1 MFYENYSI
9 TWREKPNMGNED
21 LSKLKIDKSVRT
33 FRPVKHKKLFY
44 WVVVILLI
52 IIVGFLY
59 LSGFISP
66 AIPVEMT
73 SISQVYPSQ
82 TLSKLNASGYVVAQ
96 RKAAAASKI
105 TGRLVSLMVEEGSRV
120 KEGQVIARLE
130 NEDAKASRDQAEAN
144 LKAAQA
150 NLEGARAEFEEAS
163 LTFNRDK
170 QLIAKG
176 VISRSQHDTSEAR
189 FLRVRASV
197 AAAEAGI
204 KASSAAL
211 QGANVALEYTLI
223 RAPFDA
229 VVLTKNADI
238 GDIVTPLGA
247 AANAKAAVVTIADL
261 SSLQVEV
268 DVSETNLG
276 LVKVGQPCEIQLDAI
291 PDSRFRGEVHTIVP
305 TADRAKAT
313 VMVKVRFFDKDPRIL
328 PEMRAKVVFLSR
340 PLKREEEKPR
350 TAVIRSAIVNHG
362 DQKTIFLVQ
371 GDKAVETPITT
382 GEQLGEMIEVLG
394 GAKAGDRVVAK
405 PPKRLKNGSRIKVAE
420 K

>member
-1 MFYENYSI
+1 M
-9 TWREKPNMGNED
+9 KNED
-21 LSKLKIDKSVRT
+21 LSKLKIDKTVRT
-33 FRPVKHKKLFY
+33 FRPVKRKKLIY
-44 WVVVILLI
+44 LVVVILLI
-52 IIVGFLY
+52 IVAGFLY
-59 LSGFISP
+59 FSGFISP
-66 AIPVEMT
+66 AIPVEVA

-82 TLSKLNASGYVVAQ
+82 TISQLNASGYVVAQ
-96 RKAAAASKI
+96 RKAAVASKI

-120 KEGQVIARLE
+120 KEGQVIAKLE
-130 NEDAKASRDQAEAN
+130 SEDAVAARDQAEAN
-144 LKAAQA
+144 LKVVRA
-150 NLEGARAEFEEAS
+150 NLEGAKAEFEEAS
-163 LTFNRDK
+163 LIFNRDK
-170 QLIAKG
+170 QLLAKG
-176 VISRSQHDTSEAR
+176 VISRSQYDTSEAR
-189 FLRVRASV
+189 FLRAQASV

-211 QGANVALEYTLI
+211 QGTNVALEYSFI

-261 SSLQVEV
+261 NSLQVEA

-291 PDSRFRGEVHTIVP
+291 PDLRFRGEVHTIVP

-313 VMVKVRFFDKDPRIL
+313 VMVKVRFLEKNPRIL

-340 PLKREEEKPR
+340 ALKQEEERPR
-350 TAVIRSAIVNHG
+350 TAVIRSAIVNQG
-362 DQKTIFLVQ
+362 GQKTIFLIQ
-371 GDKAVETPITT
+371 GDKAVETPIST
-382 GEQLGEMIEVLG
+382 GEPLGEMIELLG
-394 GAKAGDRVVAK
+394 RAKAGEKVVAK
-405 PPKRLKNGSRIKVAE
+405 PPRRLKNGSRIKIAE

>member
-1 MFYENYSI
+1 ME
-9 TWREKPNMGNED
+9 NED
-21 LSKLKIDKSVRT
+21 LSKLKIDKTART
-33 FRPVKHKKLFY
+33 FQPVKRKKVVYLI
-44 WVVVILLI
+44 VVILLI
-52 IIVGFLY
+52 IIAGFLY
-59 LSGFISP
+59 LNGFISP
-66 AIPVEMT
+66 AIPVEMA

-82 TLSKLNASGYVVAQ
+82 ALSQLNASGYVVAQ
-96 RKAAAASKI
+96 RKAAVASKI

-130 NEDAKASRDQAEAN
+130 NEDVKASREQAEAN
-144 LKAAQA
+144 LKVARA
-150 NLEGARAEFEEAS
+150 NLEGAKAEFEEAS

-176 VISRSQHDTSEAR
+176 VISRSQYDTSEAR
-189 FLRVRASV
+189 FLRVQASV

-204 KASSAAL
+204 KASAAAL

-223 RAPFDA
+223 KAPFDA

-276 LVKVGQPCEIQLDAI
+276 LVKVRQPCEIQLDAI
-291 PDSRFRGEVHTIVP
+291 PDSRFRGEVHAIVP

-313 VMVKVRFFDKDPRIL
+313 VMVKVRFLDKDPRIL
-328 PEMRAKVVFLSR
+328 PEVRAKVIFLSR
-340 PLKREEEKPR
+340 PLKQKEEKPR

-362 DQKTIFLVQ
+362 EQKVIFLVQ
-371 GDKAVETPITT
+371 GDRAVETPITL
-382 GEQLGEMIEVLG
+382 GEPLGEMIEVLG

-405 PPKRLKNGSRIKVAE
+405 PPKRLKNGSRIKFAE

>member
-1 MFYENYSI
+1 
-9 TWREKPNMGNED
+9 MGNED
-21 LSKLKIDKSVRT
+21 LSKLKIDKSLRT
-33 FRPVKHKKLFY
+33 FRPFKRKKLFY

-52 IIVGFLY
+52 VIAGFLY
-59 LSGFISP
+59 FSGFISP
-66 AIPVEMT
+66 SVPVEIA

-82 TLSKLNASGYVVAQ
+82 TISQLNASGYVVAQ
-96 RKAAAASKI
+96 RKAAVASKI

-130 NEDAKASRDQAEAN
+130 NEDAVAARDQAEAN
-144 LKAAQA
+144 LKVARA
-150 NLEGARAEFEEAS
+150 NLEGAKAEFQEAS

-176 VISRSQHDTSEAR
+176 VISRSQYDTSEAR
-189 FLRVRASV
+189 FLRAKASV

-211 QGANVALEYTLI
+211 QGANVALEYCLI
-223 RAPFDA
+223 RAPFNA

-261 SSLQVEV
+261 SSLQVET

-276 LVKVGQPCEIQLDAI
+276 LVKFGQPCEIQLDAI
-291 PDSRFRGEVHTIVP
+291 PDSRFRGEVHAIVP

-313 VMVKVRFFDKDPRIL
+313 VMVKVRFLDKDLRIL
-328 PEMRAKVVFLSR
+328 PEMRAKVIFLSR
-340 PLKREEEKPR
+340 PLKQEEEKPR
-350 TAVIRSAIVNHG
+350 TAVIKSAIINQG
-362 DQKTIFLVQ
+362 GQKTVFLVK
-371 GDKAVETPITT
+371 GDRVLERPITT

-405 PPKRLKNGSRIKVAE
+405 PPKRLKNGARIKIAE

>member
-1 MFYENYSI
+1 M
-9 TWREKPNMGNED
+9 KNED

-33 FRPVKHKKLFY
+33 FRPFKRKKLFY

-52 IIVGFLY
+52 VIAGFLY
-59 LSGFISP
+59 FSGFISP
-66 AIPVEMT
+66 SVPVEIA

-82 TLSKLNASGYVVAQ
+82 TISQLNASGYVVAQ
-96 RKAAAASKI
+96 RKAAVASKI

-130 NEDAKASRDQAEAN
+130 NEDAVAARDQAEAN
-144 LKAAQA
+144 LKVARA
-150 NLEGARAEFEEAS
+150 NLEGAKAEFQEAS

-176 VISRSQHDTSEAR
+176 VISRSQYDTSEAR
-189 FLRVRASV
+189 FLRAKASV

-211 QGANVALEYTLI
+211 QGANVALEYCLI
-223 RAPFDA
+223 RAPFNA

-261 SSLQVEV
+261 SSLQVEA

-276 LVKVGQPCEIQLDAI
+276 LVKFGQPCEIQLDAI
-291 PDSRFRGEVHTIVP
+291 PDSRFRGEVHAIVP

-313 VMVKVRFFDKDPRIL
+313 VMVKVRFLDKDPRIL
-328 PEMRAKVVFLSR
+328 PEMRAKVIFLSR
-340 PLKREEEKPR
+340 PLKQEEEKPR
-350 TAVIRSAIVNHG
+350 TAVIKSAIINQG
-362 DQKTIFLVQ
+362 DQKTVFLVK
-371 GDKAVETPITT
+371 GDRVLETPITT

-405 PPKRLKNGSRIKVAE
+405 PPKRLKNGARIKIAE